1 MNRIVSA
8 KTGRPTVRIASR
20 ELFAVMNDH
29 WQVSENED
37 GLYILQSRDDP
48 TVKLGPMAGVIL
60 AGIHSV
66 ISELEKHLREGR

>member
-1 MNRIVSA
+1 
-8 KTGRPTVRIASR
+8 
-20 ELFAVMNDH
+20 MNDH

-48 TVKLGPMAGVIL
+48 AVKLGPIEGAIL

-66 ISELEKHLREGR
+66 ISELERHLREGR

>member
-1 MNRIVSA
+1 VNRIVTG

-20 ELFAVMNDH
+20 ELFTVLNDH

-37 GLYILQSRDDP
+37 GLYILQSRDDRA
-48 TVKLGPMAGVIL
+48 VKLGPMEGATL